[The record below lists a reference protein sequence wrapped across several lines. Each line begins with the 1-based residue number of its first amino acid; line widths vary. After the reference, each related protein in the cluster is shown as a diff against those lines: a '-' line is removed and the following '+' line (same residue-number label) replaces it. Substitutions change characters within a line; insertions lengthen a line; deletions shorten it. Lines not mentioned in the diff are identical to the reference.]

1 MATITQEKA
10 LNIIREMVASEGTQ
24 VAVAKKLDISPA
36 YLTDILM
43 GIRPI
48 SDNVARKLGYKR
60 VTVYETLKEG

>member
-10 LNIIREMVASEGTQ
+10 LNIIRDMIVKEGTQ